1 MEPPKHKQPALGWC
15 VIALLIGIAARAAC
29 IFVLKTWQGGA
40 GAYEHAVIAR
50 SLARG
55 DGFRYDFFS
64 DRLLPSSH
72 QAPAVPFA
80 LSLLFR
86 AFGPDSTAA
95 LAGFQVFNVLL
106 AVLAMLSLGWT
117 ARLLWGRTAAVWA
130 MLGCAVYPPLLYMV
144 TRIQAVNWSV
154 AFLAALVCCFVAARR
169 TGAWKWAAACGLA
182 GGLGAVGEPILV
194 VPFGFCWLHLAF
206 ACRSSGPPHVS
217 AGKGMVLPGMVLAV
231 AAVVVA
237 PWLIRNALVHR
248 RLIFVKST
256 FWYVFWEGNHPGA
269 SGTDKKPVSPE
280 LRRALAWRWGFGAET
295 ERMLTEARSQ
305 AISIDSDLSP
315 ADVADLRALP
325 AEAEKAAW
333 FRSRALACLARQPGL
348 YLKRCAARFVQFLWF
363 DPTNPR
369 SFVLSYRLPY
379 LVLVGMAAWGAAGA
393 AVRRNRPNGIALP
406 VAAIAALV
414 VVHTLVITSA
424 RFRLPVEAV
433 LLLFAAAGPA
443 ALQYRLTRS
452 AGCAER

>member
-1 MEPPKHKQPALGWC
+1 
-15 VIALLIGIAARAAC
+15 
-29 IFVLKTWQGGA
+29 
-40 GAYEHAVIAR
+40 
-50 SLARG
+50 
-55 DGFRYDFFS
+55 
-64 DRLLPSSH
+64 
-72 QAPAVPFA
+72 
-80 LSLLFR
+80 
-86 AFGPDSTAA
+86 
-95 LAGFQVFNVLL
+95 
-106 AVLAMLSLGWT
+106 
-117 ARLLWGRTAAVWA
+117 
-130 MLGCAVYPPLLYMV
+130 
-144 TRIQAVNWSV
+144 
-154 AFLAALVCCFVAARR
+154 
-169 TGAWKWAAACGLA
+169 
-182 GGLGAVGEPILV
+182 
-194 VPFGFCWLHLAF
+194 
-206 ACRSSGPPHVS
+206 
-217 AGKGMVLPGMVLAV
+217 
-231 AAVVVA
+231 
-237 PWLIRNALVHR
+237 
-248 RLIFVKST
+248 
-256 FWYVFWEGNHPGA
+256 
-269 SGTDKKPVSPE
+269 
-280 LRRALAWRWGFGAET
+280 
-295 ERMLTEARSQ
+295 MLTEARSQ
-305 AISIDSDLSP
+305 AISVDSDLSP